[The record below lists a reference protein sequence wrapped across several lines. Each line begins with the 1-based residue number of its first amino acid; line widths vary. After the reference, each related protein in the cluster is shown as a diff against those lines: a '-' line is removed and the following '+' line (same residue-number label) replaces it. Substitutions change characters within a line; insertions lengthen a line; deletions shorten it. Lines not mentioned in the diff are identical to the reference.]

1 MPKAPHKHTT
11 NSPINRNKLF
21 KKTFKQILNQCTKQ
35 RIKKRPDSKRQV
47 FQQWQWP

>member
-21 KKTFKQILNQCTKQ
+21 KETFKQILNQCTKQ
-35 RIKKRPDSKRQV
+35 RIKKRPDSKRRG